1 VFFVDD
7 DYRAPGELIE
17 GESSSTIRR
26 RLNDGGHSSGE
37 LAVTGEISPLRG

>member
-7 DYRAPGELIE
+7 DYRTPDELIE

-37 LAVTGEISPLRG
+37 LAVPGEISPLRG